1 MTTQPSS
8 LERTL
13 RAALVPAMRAKDTV
27 AVSALRSALAA
38 IANAES
44 VDPSAAPVAVRT
56 LASSEHV
63 AGAVVGLGA
72 AEVARRQ
79 LSDDDVRRIVV
90 EEVTTRQADAETL
103 ERHGAS
109 EHAQTLRAEA
119 EVLAAVLRHVP
130 DGAAEPRT

>member
-38 IANAES
+38 IANAEA
-44 VDPSAAPVAVRT
+44 VDQTVVPDEGRTAATSP
-56 LASSEHV
+56 HV
-63 AGAVVGLGA
+63 AGALVGLGA
-72 AEVARRQ
+72 GEVARRQ

-90 EEVTTRQADAETL
+90 AEVDGREVDAATL
-103 ERHGAS
+103 ERHGA
-109 EHAQTLRAEA
+109 AQRADVLRAEA
-119 EVLAAVLRHVP
+119 AVLSAVLRHVP
-130 DGAAEPRT
+130 VEPLA